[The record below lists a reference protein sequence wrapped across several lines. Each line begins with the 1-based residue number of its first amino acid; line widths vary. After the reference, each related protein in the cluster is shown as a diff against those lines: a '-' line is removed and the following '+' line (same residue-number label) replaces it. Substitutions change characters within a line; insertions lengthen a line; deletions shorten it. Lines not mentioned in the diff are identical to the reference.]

1 MMSRQLMLA
10 GFPSSRRRGIICLV
24 HRKVV
29 TVVFC
34 DVVGSTALGES
45 IDPEAL
51 QGLLARYFER
61 MKATVEI
68 NGGSVEKFIGDAVLA
83 VFGVPAAHED
93 DALRAMRAASEMLAA
108 FPELGLSGRIGIN
121 TGEVVTG
128 MGERLVTGD
137 AVNVAARLQQ
147 AAAPDEVLIGRA
159 TLDLV
164 REAVEVDAVEPLELK
179 GKSDLVSAYRLLS
192 VQDAP
197 ERRHGSR
204 FVGRG
209 RELALIEAAWQR
221 ASADRRC
228 ELVTIVGHAGVGKS
242 RLVAEAVS
250 GNDARVVRARCL
262 PYGEG
267 ITYWP
272 VTEIL
277 KQLDAQPS
285 DPAAEAVLR
294 SLVGESEHT
303 TSAEEIAWA
312 FRKLLE
318 QEAPLILLFD
328 DVHWGEETFL
338 DLVESV
344 SLLSSDAPLLL
355 VCIARPE
362 LLDRRP
368 HWPGTLRLEPLG
380 ESEVDDLIGEQV
392 PAELRERIARASG
405 GNPLFLTE
413 MLAMA
418 GESEDV
424 EVPATLRALLA
435 ARLDQLDSAER
446 SVLERGAVEGE
457 VFHLGA
463 VQALEPGEQHV
474 TPRLAA
480 LVRKELIRP
489 DRAQLPGEDGF
500 RFRHL
505 LIRDAAYDSLAKAT
519 RAELHERF
527 AAWLDRR
534 AADIVE
540 LDEIVGYHLEQA
552 VKYKQELGQPD
563 AALAVRA
570 GERLGAA
577 GRRARWRSDALAAAG
592 LLERALHLMRPHR
605 LDIYLELDLAEV
617 LARRDPRR
625 AAALAEAAGGR
636 ARDSGDAVGE
646 AVARAVNATHAVRT
660 GDTSVEELEALARA
674 ALPLLEDAGD
684 DRGLVHVWGAV
695 FRVSSIRGHY
705 EETREAAERALQHA
719 RLAGWPLLASQATGL
734 AAALVHGPRPAD
746 EVLRELEPLVTDV
759 AAHPRIR
766 LYGALMLGMLGDF
779 KAAWPAAH
787 EASAQLRERFGDD
800 ASFVLAYMARFEGDR
815 EASARYFRGYCDFLE
830 EHGLRSTLSTYAPQ
844 LARELCALG
853 QHSDAEPLAQL
864 GRELGD
870 VEDVTTQIAWRLAQA
885 LVEADRGQHAEA
897 ERLAR
902 EAVQIG
908 ERTDMLI
915 YQGDTLCVL
924 AEVLQAAGRTEDAVA
939 AFAQA
944 LERYERKKNVAM
956 STQMRERLAGLE
968 SVAR

>member
-1 MMSRQLMLA
+1 MR
-10 GFPSSRRRGIICLV
+10 
-24 HRKVV
+24 RKVV

-34 DVVGSTALGES
+34 DVVDSTALGES
-45 IDPEAL
+45 VDPEAL
-51 QGLLARYFER
+51 QGLLARYFDR
-61 MKATVEI
+61 MKAIVE
-68 NGGSVEKFIGDAVLA
+68 NHGGSVEKFIGDAVMA

-93 DALRAMRAASEMLAA
+93 DALRATRAASQMLAA
-108 FPELGLSGRIGIN
+108 FSELGVRGRIGVN

-128 MGERLVTGD
+128 TDERLATGD

-179 GKSDLVSAYRLLS
+179 GKSGLIPAYRLLS
-192 VQDAP
+192 LQDAP
-197 ERRHGSR
+197 ERRHASR
-204 FVGRG
+204 FVGRE
-209 RELALIEAAWQR
+209 RELGLIEAAWQR
-221 ASADRRC
+221 ARADQRC
-228 ELVTIVGHAGVGKS
+228 ELVTIVGDAGVGKS

-250 GNDARVVRARCL
+250 GGDVRMVRARCL

-272 VTEIL
+272 VTEVL
-277 KQLDAQPS
+277 KQLDVLPS
-285 DPAAEAVLR
+285 DPAAAAAIR
-294 SLVGESEHT
+294 SLVGESDQT

-318 QEAPLILLFD
+318 QEAPLILVFE
-328 DVHWGEETFL
+328 DVHWGEETFV

-344 SLLSSDAPLLL
+344 SLLSSGAPLLL
-355 VCIARPE
+355 VCVARPE

-368 HWPGTLRLEPLG
+368 QWPGVLRLEALAD
-380 ESEVDDLIGEQV
+380 SEVDDLIGEQV
-392 PAELRERIARASG
+392 PGALRERIARASG

-418 GESEDV
+418 GDSEDV
-424 EVPATLRALLA
+424 EVPPTLRALLA
-435 ARLDQLDSAER
+435 ARLDQLDGAER

-463 VQALEPGEQHV
+463 VQALEPGGRHV

-480 LVRKELIRP
+480 LVRRELIRP
-489 DRAQLPGEDGF
+489 DRAQFPGEDGF

-527 AAWLDRR
+527 AEWLDER
-534 AADIVE
+534 AADLVG

-552 VKYKQELGQPD
+552 AWYKQELAQPD
-563 AALAVRA
+563 AALAARA

-577 GRRARWRSDALAAAG
+577 GRRARWRSDALAAAA
-592 LLERALHLMRPHR
+592 LLERALLLIRPHR
-605 LDIYLELDLAEV
+605 LDIYLELDLVEAV
-617 LARRDPRR
+617 ARSDPRR
-625 AAALAEAAGGR
+625 AAAIAEAAADR
-636 ARDSGDAVGE
+636 ARDSGNAVEE
-646 AVARAVNATHAVRT
+646 AVARAASATHAVRT
-660 GDTSVEELEALARA
+660 AEISVEELDAAARA
-674 ALPLLEDAGD
+674 ALPLLEEAGD
-684 DRGLVHVWGAV
+684 DKGLVYVWGAV

-705 EETREAAERALQHA
+705 EETREAAERALHHA
-719 RLAGWPLLASQATGL
+719 RRAGWPLLAAQATGL

-746 EVLRELEPLVTDV
+746 EALHALEPLLTE

-766 LYGALMLGMLGDF
+766 LYRALLLAMLGDF
-779 KAAWPAAH
+779 DAAWPVAH
-787 EASAQLRERFGDD
+787 EATAQLHERIGDD
-800 ASFVLAYMARFEGDR
+800 AGMVLAYIARFEGDR
-815 EASARYFRGYCDFLE
+815 EASARYFRRYCDFLE
-830 EHGLRSTLSTYAPQ
+830 EHALRSALSTYAPQ

-870 VEDVTTQIAWRLAQA
+870 EEDVTTQMAWRHAQA
-885 LVEADRGQHAEA
+885 LIEADRGQQAEA

-902 EAVQIG
+902 EAVAIG
-908 ERTDMLI
+908 ERTDMLT

-924 AEVLQAAGRTEDAVA
+924 AEVFQADGRTDDAFA

-944 LERYERKKNVAM
+944 LERYERKQNVAM
-956 STQMRERLAGLE
+956 AAQVRGRLAELD
-968 SVAR
+968 SVTR